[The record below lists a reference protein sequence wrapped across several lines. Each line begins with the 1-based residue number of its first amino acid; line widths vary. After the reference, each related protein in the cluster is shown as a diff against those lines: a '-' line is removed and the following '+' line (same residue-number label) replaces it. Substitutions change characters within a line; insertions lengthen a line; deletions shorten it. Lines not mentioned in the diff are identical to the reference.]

1 MSINVKSIKAKSFK
15 SELFTVLTH
24 INKKD
29 IEKIIRSM
37 NVQKI
42 CQLKDI
48 PTKIIKINADIF
60 PYFICL
66 HFNLRIDIGEF

>member
-1 MSINVKSIKAKSFK
+1 
-15 SELFTVLTH
+15 
-24 INKKD
+24 
-29 IEKIIRSM
+29 M

-66 HFNLRIDIGEF
+66 HFNLCIDIGEF

>member
-1 MSINVKSIKAKSFK
+1 MSINVKSIKAKIFK
-15 SELFTVLTH
+15 SELFTVL
-24 INKKD
+24 NKKD

-48 PTKIIKINADIF
+48 PTKIIKVNADIF

-66 HFNLRIDIGEF
+66 HFNLCIDIGEF